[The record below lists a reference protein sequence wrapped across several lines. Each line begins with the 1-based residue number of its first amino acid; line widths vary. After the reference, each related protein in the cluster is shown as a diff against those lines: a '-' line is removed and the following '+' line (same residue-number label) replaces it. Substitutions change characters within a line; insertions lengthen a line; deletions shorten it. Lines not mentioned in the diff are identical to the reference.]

1 MLSSRNGLY
10 PLNNDIRLWYL
21 SPICYRCDII
31 VGHRFGYTQ
40 IKSWGGCS
48 MFAYQENKVGLNKW
62 GGLTLLALL
71 VGQFWI
77 NTRQMRATM
86 GDDGVLREH
95 QPMLIGLALVMYVLT
110 TLLLGVIL
118 WGAVMLVRP
127 QRKLTLSGVLLCN
140 QLVWLPFGV
149 ESVVLLLMRQQ
160 ERVTS
165 VEIVLLLL
173 AIGVFG
179 WLMWQLKI
187 LRTWWQLTI
196 IAILM
201 AVIAFTPNVLSCA

>member
-1 MLSSRNGLY
+1 
-10 PLNNDIRLWYL
+10 
-21 SPICYRCDII
+21 
-31 VGHRFGYTQ
+31 
-40 IKSWGGCS
+40 

-77 NTRQMRATM
+77 NTSQMRATM

-149 ESVVLLLMRQQ
+149 ESVVLSR
-160 ERVTS
+160 
-165 VEIVLLLL
+165 
-173 AIGVFG
+173 IGD
-179 WLMWQLKI
+179 
-187 LRTWWQLTI
+187 
-196 IAILM
+196 
-201 AVIAFTPNVLSCA
+201 

>member
-1 MLSSRNGLY
+1 
-10 PLNNDIRLWYL
+10 
-21 SPICYRCDII
+21 
-31 VGHRFGYTQ
+31 
-40 IKSWGGCS
+40 
-48 MFAYQENKVGLNKW
+48 MFTYQENKVGLNKW

-77 NTRQMRATM
+77 NTSQMRATM

-160 ERVTS
+160 DRVTS
-165 VEIVLLLL
+165 VETGLSLL
-173 AIGVFG
+173 AIGLFG

-201 AVIAFTPNVLSCA
+201 AVIAFTSNVLSCA

>member
-1 MLSSRNGLY
+1 
-10 PLNNDIRLWYL
+10 
-21 SPICYRCDII
+21 
-31 VGHRFGYTQ
+31 
-40 IKSWGGCS
+40 

-62 GGLTLLALL
+62 GGLRPLALL

-77 NTRQMRATM
+77 NTSQMRATM

-95 QPMLIGLALVMYVLT
+95 QRMLIGLAMVMYMSR
-110 TLLLGVIL
+110 TLLLGLIL
-118 WGAVMLVRP
+118 WGVVMLVRP
-127 QRKLTLSGVLLCN
+127 QWELMFSGVLLCN

-165 VEIVLLLL
+165 VEIVLSLL
-173 AIGVFG
+173 AIGLFG
-179 WLMWQLKI
+179 WLTWQLKI
-187 LRTWWQLTI
+187 LRTWCQLTI

-201 AVIAFTPNVLSCA
+201 AVIAFAPNVLSCT

>member
-1 MLSSRNGLY
+1 MVCT
-10 PLNNDIRLWYL
+10 PLTMIFD
-21 SPICYRCDII
+21 CDICRQFAI
-31 VGHRFGYTQ
+31 DAILSWVTDLA
-40 IKSWGGCS
+40 ILKSNRG
-48 MFAYQENKVGLNKW
+48 ENKVGLNKW

-77 NTRQMRATM
+77 NTSQMRATM

-118 WGAVMLVRP
+118 WGALMLVRP

-165 VEIVLLLL
+165 VEIVLSLL
-173 AIGVFG
+173 AIGLFG

-201 AVIAFTPNVLSCA
+201 ATIAFTPNVLSCA